1 MNRVRK
7 QLGVTDQISI
17 EIDESIGVGILDSG
31 VYFHPDLRE
40 SVVAVENIIGKQ
52 EGSGDYF
59 GHGTHVAGIIA
70 GDGRC
75 FRGKFKGIAPK
86 TKLYVAKILDRKGQG
101 ELEQLIQGM
110 EWLYENRKKFSL
122 RIVNI
127 SIGIVNVL
135 DLQEQ
140 KPHIRSKLQKL
151 ESLCRQFY
159 KENILIVVAAGNR
172 GPEYRSISLLGDSD
186 YVLSVGCHDGQFRF
200 PNKKMCAEYS
210 GRGPGREN
218 RKKPDIVAPGTSI
231 VSCANYGRGY
241 VAKSGTSMATPIVT
255 GAAVLAFSKFPDWDV
270 SECMQKLLYTA
281 TDLGEKWEKQG
292 HGMVNIKG
300 LLTLTE

>member
-110 EWLYENRKKFSL
+110 EW
-122 RIVNI
+122 
-127 SIGIVNVL
+127 
-135 DLQEQ
+135 
-140 KPHIRSKLQKL
+140 
-151 ESLCRQFY
+151 ESLTLEFQM
-159 KENILIVVAAGNR
+159 
-172 GPEYRSISLLGDSD
+172 
-186 YVLSVGCHDGQFRF
+186 VLRF
-200 PNKKMCAEYS
+200 
-210 GRGPGREN
+210 
-218 RKKPDIVAPGTSI
+218 V
-231 VSCANYGRGY
+231 
-241 VAKSGTSMATPIVT
+241 
-255 GAAVLAFSKFPDWDV
+255 
-270 SECMQKLLYTA
+270 Q
-281 TDLGEKWEKQG
+281 
-292 HGMVNIKG
+292 
-300 LLTLTE
+300 